1 MRRAQHEDG
10 WVRNGDRLGI
20 AIARLIMLGFW
31 NVSIVP
37 GRLFPL
43 EGIEQ
48 EASET
53 TLWHF

>member
-20 AIARLIMLGFW
+20 VIARLIMLGFW